1 MAYTGNGLTEV
12 IPQLLA
18 QGLMALREN
27 ARMPQLVN
35 RSYER
40 MAGMQGSSIDI
51 PLPSSISVDNV
62 VAGTTAPTSTASNI
76 APTSVSLPLD
86 EWKEAAFYMSDRER
100 LEVQAGT
107 LPMVASEA
115 IKALANDVDQYILNL
130 GATGFGTRVALDG
143 SGNYVESTETD
154 LVDPFAGSTGLA
166 HATRARKQ
174 LNKQL
179 APLSDRTF
187 VFNPEAEAS
196 ALELE
201 AFHNAQFGVGAGA
214 IMEGRI
220 ERRLGMGF
228 VMDQNVGNT
237 AAVSLGSAAG
247 STADGA
253 AAKGAKTVA
262 CATTTGVLPA
272 GAYIRFAG
280 HDTSYRIAAGTTL
293 TSLNLVTG
301 LVEAVADG
309 EAFVIDYEGAYSP
322 NLCFHR
328 DAIAFATRPIQRSSH
343 PAIISE
349 TAVDPISGLT
359 LRLEVTAEHKRDRF
373 SFDILYGGVV
383 VRPELGT
390 IVAGL

>member
-1 MAYTGNGLTEV
+1 MAQDLAAV

-35 RSYER
+35 RTYER

-51 PLPSSISVDNV
+51 PLPSSISVQDV
-62 VAGTTAPTSTASNI
+62 TPGTAGSQGGSDLN
-76 APTSVSLPLD
+76 PTSVNLPLD
-86 EWKEAAFYMSDRER
+86 QWKEAAFYMSDKDR

-115 IKALANDVDQYILNL
+115 IKAIANDVDQYILGL
-130 GATGFGTRVALDG
+130 GAAGFGSRIALDG
-143 SGNYVESTETD
+143 SGNYVRATETD

-179 APLSDRTF
+179 APMTDRAF
-187 VFNPEAEAS
+187 VFNPEAEAA

-201 AFHNAQFGVGAGA
+201 AFHNAQFGVGAEA

-228 VMDQNVGNT
+228 VMDQNVGTVLAVTPAGT
-237 AAVSLGSAAG
+237 ATAIDNAAG
-247 STADGA
+247 Y
-253 AAKGAKTVA
+253 AKGTKVVTVD
-262 CATTTGVLPA
+262 TTTSPIAA
-272 GAYIRFAG
+272 GTFISFAG
-280 HDTSYRIAAGTTL
+280 HDTSYRVVSSTT
-293 TSLNLVTG
+293 TSLTLGTG
-301 LVEAVADG
+301 LVEPVLDN

-322 NLCFHR
+322 NLAFHR
-328 DAIAFATRPIQRSSH
+328 DAIAFATRPIQRATH
-343 PAIISE
+343 PAVISE

-373 SFDILYGGVV
+373 SFDVLYGGVV
-383 VRPELGT
+383 VRPELGVL
-390 IVAGL
+390 VAGI